1 MTDIY
6 MLKRLEQVKAIAD
19 PLRLRI
25 LNLLCQEALTTKQVG
40 ERLGEQV
47 NKLYHHVEALE
58 SAELIQLVET
68 RPNRGTLEKYFRAV
82 ARHFTLSPQLFEVRL
97 DADAATTEN
106 TLSSALQ
113 ATLAEVKQSLDQKL
127 IPANGKFFTRLHIR
141 TTPQLAEELRQKFQA
156 WINECR
162 AADAGPDASGS
173 FQEFALTAIFY
184 PVAGKTETLLPQQN
198 KV

>member
-97 DADAATTEN
+97 DADAAITEN
-106 TLSSALQ
+106 TFSSALQ

-127 IPANGKFFTRLHIR
+127 IPNSGKFFTRFHIR
-141 TTPQLAEELRQKFQA
+141 TTPARAEELRQQFQT
-156 WINECR
+156 WVDECR
-162 AADAGPDASGS
+162 AAEKNLPANSPT
-173 FQEFALTAIFY
+173 QEFALTATFY
-184 PVAGKTETLLPQQN
+184 PVAHKTEPLLQPD
-198 KV
+198 KA